1 MYSGARWVGAGG
13 GRGGGGGGG
22 GEGVVDKTEDKSDLL
37 SLLAVLSG

>member
-1 MYSGARWVGAGG
+1 MCSGARWVGAGG
-13 GRGGGGGGG
+13 GRGGGGGG